1 MCKYSDNSGYKC
13 PHENL
18 KDSEYCIFHL
28 QDDNKDIDEFN
39 KGIKEI
45 LETEEDLINFNGFYF
60 PPDTTDFKNVTF
72 KGYTDFKDA
81 EFGGYADFSNTKF
94 KGTADFRNAKF
105 KGEATFFSAVISGY
119 AIFIDVIFS
128 KEVNFTNVT
137 FNEKFEGHAYFFNAE
152 FEGKAYFNDV
162 TFERNAYFNDVTF
175 EGKTYFRRATFKGDA
190 NFDNAELIGKILFI
204 PIKSETIIFKKT
216 YFSDNVRIKADLSKC
231 SFANSNIER
240 VDMTDSSWIRDDMF
254 RWEDIPGNDNVRLIE
269 FLKQNFGVDW
279 VKTENI
285 KKIDNGMTIKVS
297 TQKNNFT
304 LKLNNEQTEVNVT
317 IDDGRTNKFGV
328 KIENSKLN
336 ICYKPK
342 PKNFY
347 SVLIEWLKK
356 TVLKPETPM
365 KIWEE
370 RHGNL
375 KSNWKELEG
384 IYRRLEQ
391 SYQKFGDNSTAGI
404 FYYRKKE
411 CIRKQ
416 SRGLKAFIWNNSI
429 WILCG
434 YGEKPHRLILA
445 SGLIIFSASVL
456 FFYHGIEL
464 IGSEVL
470 DVTPRVIDYNLS
482 RNFQWAIINFDKVII
497 DWLVCLYTS
506 VITFTTLGYG
516 DVHPIGS
523 SRIVASVEAGFG
535 IIITALF
542 IFVFTRKMLQ

>member
-1 MCKYSDNSGYKC
+1 MCKYSDGNRYKC
-13 PHENL
+13 PHERLENS
-18 KDSEYCIFHL
+18 DYCIFHL

-45 LETEEDLINFNGFYF
+45 LETEEDSINFNGFYF

-94 KGTADFRNAKF
+94 KGTADFRKAKF
-105 KGEATFFSAVISGY
+105 KGKATFFSAVISGY

-137 FNEKFEGHAYFFNAE
+137 FNEKLEGHADFFKAE

-162 TFERNAYFNDVTF
+162 TFEREANFKRATF

-190 NFDNAELIGKILFI
+190 NFVNAKLTGKILFI
-204 PIKSETIIFKKT
+204 PIKSETIIFKNT

-231 SFANSNIER
+231 SFMNSNIER
-240 VDMTDSSWIRDDMF
+240 VDMTDSIWIRDD
-254 RWEDIPGNDNVRLIE
+254 D
-269 FLKQNFGVDW
+269 
-279 VKTENI
+279 
-285 KKIDNGMTIKVS
+285 
-297 TQKNNFT
+297 
-304 LKLNNEQTEVNVT
+304 
-317 IDDGRTNKFGV
+317 
-328 KIENSKLN
+328 
-336 ICYKPK
+336 KPK
-342 PKNFY
+342 KSY
-347 SVLIEWLKK
+347 SSLIEWFRKK
-356 TVLKPETPM
+356 VLNPETSI

-370 RHGNL
+370 QQGNL

-416 SRGLKAFIWNNSI
+416 SRGLIGFIWNNLI
-429 WILCG
+429 KTLCG
-434 YGEKPHRLILA
+434 YGEKPFRVIWA
-445 SGLIIFSASVL
+445 SGFIILTSSIL
-456 FFYHGIEL
+456 FLYLGIEL
-464 IGSEVL
+464 LGSEVSNL
-470 DVTPRVIDYNLS
+470 PARLIDYNLS
-482 RNFQWAIINFDKVII
+482 LNFQWVIMNYEKVIR
-497 DWLVCLYTS
+497 DWLECLYTS

-516 DVHPIGS
+516 DVHPIGF
-523 SRIVASVEAGFG
+523 SRVVASVEAGLG
-535 IIITALF
+535 IIMTALF
-542 IFVFTRKMLQ
+542 IFVFTRKMLR